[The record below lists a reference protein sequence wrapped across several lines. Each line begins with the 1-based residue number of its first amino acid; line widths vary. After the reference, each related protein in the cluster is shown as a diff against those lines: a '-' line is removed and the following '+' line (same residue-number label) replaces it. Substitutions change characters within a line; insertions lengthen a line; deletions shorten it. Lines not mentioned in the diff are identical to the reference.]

1 MQDRKSK
8 LLKLI
13 HEKAEKLAKAK
24 PASEVKRRKS
34 LSTRAES
41 NRANGQNSTGPKS
54 QEGKTRASAN
64 SLKHGFFA
72 SADRLNSAESTCK
85 SPVENSFTGEYPDGP
100 AEEQLIR
107 ELAMF
112 RARLICLE
120 AAEYA
125 LLCSEIE
132 TNPNAAR
139 EIAAARRDS
148 YWGQYAADSPLD
160 RAIRTD
166 VISTS
171 PCARRVPGS

>member
-1 MQDRKSK
+1 MSK
-8 LLKLI
+8 
-13 HEKAEKLAKAK
+13 
-24 PASEVKRRKS
+24 
-34 LSTRAES
+34 AES
-41 NRANGQNSTGPKS
+41 NRANGQHSTGPKTA
-54 QEGKTRASAN
+54 EGKAKVSAN
-64 SLKHGFFA
+64 ALKLGFFVNV
-72 SADRLNSAESTCK
+72 DCLNPAKPTCK
-85 SPVENSFTGEYPDGP
+85 SPVENSFTGEHPDGP